1 LLNGF
6 WYSGKNYVDK
16 TQYSYGNVEGVRAS
30 DIIYVEHL
38 DEYEYFLAEIAAPS
52 LAKTAIEV
60 TDPNEFDILIKNIR
74 MLSLDCFDG
83 YYVKLTYE
91 DGSASYGYV
100 PLSVIN

>member
-1 LLNGF
+1 MIEI
-6 WYSGKNYVDK
+6 KNVTK
-16 TQYSYGNVEGVRAS
+16 RFAK
-30 DIIYVEHL
+30 
-38 DEYEYFLAEIAAPS
+38 
-52 LAKTAIEV
+52 KTAIEV